1 MIDLECEERSIEEQ
15 IRWVTESDSRV
26 DSEAKSALRKLED
39 QRKDLES
46 ELHELKDRS
55 DYLMEVIEGK
65 IRPGAV
71 DLPEDEAQN
80 IGTKIRLRLKG
91 VRGLAIDRARDEL
104 GPLEEKIETTEGR
117 IADIGERVEKL
128 RNRQSEAKARLAELT
143 ESLRDRRTLI
153 RQTSS
158 ITCNLSAVTSVFGW
172 YNPYLLGRKCLDEI
186 MITMQSLFRHKFSA
200 QRRSQEISELDRSIA
215 ELKANLKSVLGDAY
229 EGSLIPIVF
238 KDGASP
244 EGKKFLEDELTCEDV
259 KSLNLSSKISH
270 PKTAHGKADRL
281 RSILWD
287 NRSLISESLAQMG
300 HLVELKLKARQLLE
314 ASGGHVQATQR
325 ILDSKTQLFAQV
337 MGAPEGCLEIQTLC
351 SAYEERSMQAAARKE
366 RALVAIGA
374 FGSDL

>member
-1 MIDLECEERSIEEQ
+1 MFDLDGEERSIEGE
-15 IRWVTESDSRV
+15 IRWAAESNSRV

-39 QRKDLES
+39 GRKELES
-46 ELHELKDRS
+46 EVHELKDRS

-91 VRGLAIDRARDEL
+91 VRGLAIEKARDEL
-104 GPLEEKIETTEGR
+104 GPLEDKIKTTEGK
-117 IADIGERVEKL
+117 ITDIEERAEKL
-128 RNRQSEAKARLAELT
+128 RKRKTEAKARIAELM
-143 ESLRDRRTLI
+143 ESLRNQRALI
-153 RQTSS
+153 RQISS
-158 ITCNLSAVTSVFGW
+158 ITCNLSDVVSVFGW
-172 YNPYLLGRKCLDEI
+172 YNPYLLGRKCVDEI
-186 MITMQSLFRHKFSA
+186 MVTMQSLFRHTFSM
-200 QRRSQEISELDRSIA
+200 QRRSQEINELDRSIGQ
-215 ELKANLKSVLGDAY
+215 LKANLKSVLGEAY

-244 EGKKFLEDELTCEDV
+244 EGKKFLENELTCEDV

-281 RSILWD
+281 RSILWEHRD
-287 NRSLISESLAQMG
+287 LISESLAQMG
-300 HLVELKLKARQLLE
+300 HLAGLKLQARHLLE
-314 ASGGHVQATQR
+314 ASRGNVQAAQR

-337 MGAPEGCLEIQTLC
+337 IGAPEGFLQIRGLA
-351 SAYEERSMQAAARKE
+351 SAYDEQSREAAGRKE
-366 RALVAIGA
+366 RALVAIDA